1 MSFRN
6 YLIKKGLS
14 RSNQEALLNWQHNF
28 EAWILGRNKLVNQL
42 TTRDLIEYLQV
53 EKGHLQRSSLETL
66 LNKIKHYF
74 AYQKLDN
81 PLEDFSLAQKW
92 QPKNY
97 HYLKAQ
103 ELEEMEELIRLRPR
117 MKLDNKLIFSL
128 LVYQGLA
135 TFELASLRVYQLDF
149 EAAKLHL
156 ADSKLAGRSIPLQ
169 AVQIPML
176 IGFVADKEPQD
187 LLFNLNPIR
196 KLHNKCDALKKQVK
210 RVLKAEKRPIIFDNL
225 QQIRASRIAL
235 WIGSEGILRAQ
246 YLAGH
251 YRLSSTQRFET
262 PATEQ
267 LRQGLLQAH
276 PMFKP

>member
-6 YLIKKGLS
+6 YMIKKGLAQ
-14 RSNQEALLNWQHNF
+14 SNQEAILNWQYNF
-28 EAWILGRNKLVNQL
+28 EAWILGRNKSVNQL
-42 TTRDLIEYLQV
+42 TTKDLIEYLQV

-74 AYQKLDN
+74 AYHKLDN
-81 PLEDFSLAQKW
+81 PLEDFRLAQKW

-128 LVYQGLA
+128 LIYQGLA
-135 TFELASLRVYQLDF
+135 TFELATLRVYQLDF
-149 EAAKLHL
+149 KAAKLHL
-156 ADSKLAGRSIPLQ
+156 ADSKLSGRSIPLQ

-176 IGFVADKEPQD
+176 IDFVADKKSQD
-187 LLFNLNPIR
+187 LLFNLSIIR

-210 RVLKAEKRPIIFDNL
+210 RVLKAEKRLIIFDNL

-276 PMFKP
+276 PMFKS